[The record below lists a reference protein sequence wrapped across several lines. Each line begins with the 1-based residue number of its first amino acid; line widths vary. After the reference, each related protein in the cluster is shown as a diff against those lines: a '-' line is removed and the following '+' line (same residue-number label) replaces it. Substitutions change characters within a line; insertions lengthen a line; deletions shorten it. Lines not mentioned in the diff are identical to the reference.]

1 MKITYRKT
9 SWSLS
14 KATRNKTK
22 LKDNNDTKVRLK
34 NNKKIVMKNGEIT
47 GFISKELNQYK
58 ESGINLEYT
67 VMLLQLTD
75 VQNTNSSILVFA

>member
-1 MKITYRKT
+1 
-9 SWSLS
+9 
-14 KATRNKTK
+14 
-22 LKDNNDTKVRLK
+22 
-34 NNKKIVMKNGEIT
+34 MKNGEIT

-75 VQNTNSSILVFA
+75 VENTNSSILVFA

>member
-1 MKITYRKT
+1 
-9 SWSLS
+9 
-14 KATRNKTK
+14 
-22 LKDNNDTKVRLK
+22 
-34 NNKKIVMKNGEIT
+34 MKNGEIT

-75 VQNTNSSILVFA
+75 VQNTNSSILVFAWIRVIFNFTHSTITVFFSLLLSSALKV